1 MTAKSTTVHMLEY
14 AALKIA
20 LAFFHLLG
28 LDRASALGGRLAR
41 YLGPKLGISKRA
53 RANIRRAMPD
63 LPPPEVERILAA
75 MWENLGRT
83 IGEYA
88 HLERFGHPG
97 ERHRIEVVGAGA
109 LRAMAAEGY
118 GGVLVSG
125 HFSNWELL
133 PLVMRLEG
141 LEGGEVYRHANNPFV
156 NEWMVS
162 LRRRATGGATQ
173 IPKGGAGARVIVR
186 LMREN
191 RFVAML
197 TDQKMNDGVEAR
209 LFGLRAMTA
218 GAPAGLAVRYNV
230 PVLPVGIERLEGARF
245 RVTVYDP
252 ILANPEAEPFDE
264 ILRIT
269 QEINDFLE
277 ARIRARPHEWLW
289 LHDRWSVK
297 PWQRRRYGSEE
308 DGSVE

>member
-1 MTAKSTTVHMLEY
+1 MAKKHTVIHLLEY
-14 AALKIA
+14 AALKTA
-20 LAFFHLLG
+20 LAVFGVMG
-28 LDRASALGGRLAR
+28 LDRASAAGGRLAR
-41 YLGPKLGISKRA
+41 FVGPKLGVSNRA
-53 RANIRRAMPD
+53 RANIRHAMPELSD
-63 LPPPEVERILAA
+63 GEVERIVVD

-88 HLERFGHPG
+88 HLERFGRPE

-162 LRRRATGGATQ
+162 LRQRATGGATQ
-173 IPKGGAGARVIVR
+173 IPKGGAGARVIVK

-197 TDQKMNDGVEAR
+197 ADQKMNDGVEAR

-230 PVLPVGIERLEGARF
+230 PVLPVGIERLDGARF
-245 RVTVYDP
+245 RITVYEPVVAKPGAD
-252 ILANPEAEPFDE
+252 PFDD

-277 ARIRARPHEWLW
+277 ARIRERPHEWLW

-297 PWQRRRYGSEE
+297 PWQRR
-308 DGSVE
+308 

>member
-1 MTAKSTTVHMLEY
+1 MARKHTTIHLLEY

-20 LAFFHLLG
+20 LAFFAMMG
-28 LDRASALGGRLAR
+28 LDRASAAGGRLAR
-41 YLGPKLGISKRA
+41 LVGPKVGVSNRA
-53 RANIRRAMPD
+53 RANIRRAMPE
-63 LPPPEVERILAA
+63 LSPEEVERIVVG

-88 HLERFGHPG
+88 HLERFARPE

-109 LRAMAAEGY
+109 LRAMAEANC
-118 GGVLVSG
+118 GGVFVSG
-125 HFSNWELL
+125 HFANWELL
-133 PLVMRLEG
+133 PVVMQLEG

-162 LRRRATGGATQ
+162 LRESVTSATQ
-173 IPKGGAGARVIVR
+173 IPKGGTGARLIVR
-186 LMREN
+186 LMQEGK
-191 RFVAML
+191 FVAML

-209 LFGLRAMTA
+209 LFGLRAMTPA
-218 GAPAGLAVRYNV
+218 APAGLAVRYNIPVV
-230 PVLPVGIERLEGARF
+230 PACIERVGGAHF
-245 RVTVYDP
+245 RITVYNPITAKPGADP
-252 ILANPEAEPFDE
+252 FEDT
-264 ILRIT
+264 LRIT

-297 PWQRRRYGSEE
+297 PWQRQRLAAAQEE
-308 DGSVE
+308 DMLE

>member
-1 MTAKSTTVHMLEY
+1 MARKNTAIHLLEY
-14 AALKIA
+14 AALKIS
-20 LAFFHLLG
+20 LAIFGVMG
-28 LDRASALGGRLAR
+28 LDRASAAGGRLAR
-41 YLGPKLGISKRA
+41 LVGPRIGVSNRA

-63 LPPPEVERILAA
+63 LSPAEVERIVAG

-88 HLERFGHPG
+88 HLERFARPE
-97 ERHRIEVVGAGA
+97 ERHRIEVVEAGT
-109 LRAMAAEGY
+109 LRAMAEANC

-133 PLVMRLEG
+133 PLIMRLEG
-141 LEGGEVYRHANNPFV
+141 FEGGEVYRHANNPFV

-162 LRRRATGGATQ
+162 LRRSATGGATQ
-173 IPKGGAGARVIVR
+173 IPKGGAGARVIVG

-191 RFVAML
+191 KFVAML
-197 TDQKMNDGVEAR
+197 TDQKMNDGVESR

-218 GAPAGLAVRYNV
+218 GAPGGLAVRYNV
-230 PVLPVGIERLEGARF
+230 PVLPVGIERLEGANF
-245 RVTVYDP
+245 RITVYNPITAKPGADP
-252 ILANPEAEPFDE
+252 FEDT
-264 ILRIT
+264 LRIT

-297 PWQRRRYGSEE
+297 PWQQQRLASARE
-308 DGSVE
+308 DTLE

>member
-1 MTAKSTTVHMLEY
+1 MAKKHTVIHLLEY
-14 AALKIA
+14 AALKTA
-20 LAFFHLLG
+20 LLVFGAMG
-28 LDRASALGGRLAR
+28 LDRASAAGGRLAR
-41 YLGPKLGISKRA
+41 CVGPKLGVSNRA
-53 RANIRRAMPD
+53 RANIRHAMPELSD
-63 LPPPEVERILAA
+63 GDVERIVVD

-88 HLERFGHPG
+88 HLERFGRPE

-162 LRRRATGGATQ
+162 LRQRATDGATQ
-173 IPKGGAGARVIVR
+173 IPKGSAGARVIVK

-230 PVLPVGIERLEGARF
+230 PVLPVGIERLDGARF
-245 RVTVYDP
+245 RITVYEPVVAKPGAD
-252 ILANPEAEPFDE
+252 PFDD

-297 PWQRRRYGSEE
+297 PWQRR
-308 DGSVE
+308 